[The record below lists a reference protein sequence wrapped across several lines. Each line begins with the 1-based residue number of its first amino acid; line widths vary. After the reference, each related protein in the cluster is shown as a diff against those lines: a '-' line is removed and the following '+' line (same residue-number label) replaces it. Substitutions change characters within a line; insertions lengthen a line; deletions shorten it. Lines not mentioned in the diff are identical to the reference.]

1 MVEREDGWVVLDL
14 GLPTSLSFV
23 VVIHLSII
31 DIGTLVRYE
40 NQIESY
46 MKNEEI
52 NELTAKLQLQSRFE

>member
-1 MVEREDGWVVLDL
+1 MGGIGPGAPNFPVIR
-14 GLPTSLSFV
+14 V

-52 NELTAKLQLQSRFE
+52 NELTAKLQSQSRFE